1 MILADVA
8 GAKTKRC
15 VRCFECLRDSYSA
28 LWQGTEARD
37 LARVLSQRDQ
47 DRFIYHLT
55 RAIIIGNVPFTFM
68 ENEDMQAAAKIVGV
82 KLPSRKVTS
91 TTLLDSTADEVELPT
106 ATR

>member
-1 MILADVA
+1 MLQVLRPSAAFDVSNVSGTA
-8 GAKTKRC
+8 TQLCGKAAKP
-15 VRCFECLRDSYSA
+15 
-28 LWQGTEARD
+28 GT
-37 LARVLSQRDQ
+37 LHGFCLSQRDQ

-55 RAIIIGNVPFTFM
+55 RAIIIGNVLFTFM

-82 KLPSRKVTS
+82 RLPSRKVTS